1 MNSIR
6 NYFNNKSPNQEVKL
20 TSTDFANDVTFK
32 IIDYDNKEIYDIVSS
47 ILTIADEHIKVT
59 SSTDETLSDELQSK
73 LSNANK
79 LLKNMTGGR
88 KHKRKTIKNKKVK
101 KYKNLR
107 I

>member
-6 NYFNNKSPNQEVKL
+6 NFFNNKSPNQEVKL

-32 IIDYDNKEIYDIVSS
+32 IIDYDNKEIYDIVSYIVS
-47 ILTIADEHIKVT
+47 IADENIKVT
-59 SSTDETLSDELQSK
+59 SSTDKTLTNELQSK

-88 KHKRKTIKNKKVK
+88 KHKRKTKSKTKKLKNR
-101 KYKNLR
+101 R